1 MQETMQTRKI
11 LITGS
16 GGLLGTPTVKAF
28 EAGQG
33 TQVLALGRQ
42 ALDITDSAAV
52 ETRVCAFMPDLVVN
66 CAAYTNVD
74 GCESHEADASRVN
87 GDGAGNVARSAAACG
102 ARLIHIST
110 DYVFDGR
117 GTEPYPEDHPTGDPA
132 QLSAYGRSKLLGE
145 QQVHRHHSRAII
157 LRTAWLYGQDGP
169 GFPQAI
175 LKRARAGGPLQV
187 VTDQI
192 GSPTYASDLAG
203 AICKL
208 AEFDVAGRFHFTN
221 AGRCTWFDVAVEVLR
236 LARVDMPVG
245 PITSD
250 QLRRPAKRPG
260 FSVLD
265 NRSFVAVTGQSPR
278 SWQEA
283 LSDYVSSIPNAAV
296 RS

>member
-1 MQETMQTRKI
+1 M
-11 LITGS
+11 
-16 GGLLGTPTVKAF
+16 GTPTVKAF
-28 EAGQG
+28 EARQG
-33 TQVLALGRQ
+33 ALVLALSRQ
-42 ALDITDSAAV
+42 ALDITDAAAV
-52 ETRVCAFMPDLVVN
+52 EARVCGFGPDLVVN
-66 CAAYTNVD
+66 CAAYTKVD
-74 GCESHEADASRVN
+74 DCESHEADASRVN

-117 GTEPYPEDHPTGDPA
+117 GTEPYPEDHPTGDPS

-145 QQVHRHHSRAII
+145 QQVCGHHSRAVI
-157 LRTAWLYGQDGP
+157 LRTAWLYGLDGP

-192 GSPTYASDLAG
+192 GSPTYASDLAD
-203 AICKL
+203 AICRL
-208 AEFDVAGRFHFTN
+208 AEFDVAGCFHFTN
-221 AGRCTWFDVAVEVLR
+221 AGRCTWLEFAVELLR
-236 LARVDMPVG
+236 LAKVDMPVA

-250 QLRRPAKRPG
+250 QLRRPAKRPDY
-260 FSVLD
+260 SVLD
-265 NRSFVAVTGQSPR
+265 GRSFVAVTGQSPR

-283 LSDYVSSIPNAAV
+283 LADYMSSIPSAAV

>member
-1 MQETMQTRKI
+1 MRTSKV
-11 LITGS
+11 LITGA

-28 EAGQG
+28 EARRE

-42 ALDITDSAAV
+42 ALDITDASDV
-52 ETRVCAFMPDLVVN
+52 EARVCEFGPDLVVN
-66 CAAYTNVD
+66 CAAYTRVD
-74 GCESHEADASRVN
+74 DCESHEADASRVN

-117 GTEPYPEDHPTGDPA
+117 STVPYPEDHPTGDPS

-145 QQVHRHHSRAII
+145 QQVRRHHNRAII

-175 LKRARAGGPLQV
+175 LKRARAGDPLQV
-187 VTDQI
+187 VTDQV
-192 GSPTYASDLAG
+192 GSPTYASDLAR
-203 AICKL
+203 AICRL
-208 AEFDVAGRFHFTN
+208 AEFDVAGCFHFTN
-221 AGRCTWFDVAVEVLR
+221 AGRCTWLEFAVELLR
-236 LARVDMPVG
+236 LAEVDMPVG

-265 NRSFVAVTGQSPR
+265 NRRFMAVTGESPR

-283 LSDYVSSIPNAAV
+283 LSDYISSMPDAAV
-296 RS
+296 CG